1 MLDANTFIY
10 KLLNLKPLFS
20 VWSDFSALTLSV
32 DADAE
37 LDGHDPAADEGGEH
51 SAELS
56 VDNVAETATVVG
68 ISVAVAAVDVG
79 ARAGFSDGHDE
90 HVDVPRLVNLVDLC
104 TACFAGVEVLWAV
117 DTFVT
122 HLSCF

>member
-1 MLDANTFIY
+1 MQTFFLQIVESQTFVVS
-10 KLLNLKPLFS
+10 LEC
-20 VWSDFSALTLSV
+20 FSALTLSV

-37 LDGHDPAADEGGEH
+37 LDGHDPAADEGGEQR
-51 SAELS
+51 AELS
-56 VDNVAETATVVG
+56 VDKVAETATVVG